1 MIFPAAILQNP
12 FFSPENDDALNYG
25 GIGSAIGHELTHG
38 FDDQGRKYDE
48 YGNLRLWWTP
58 EDIQNFHLRAVKLV
72 EQYSAHQILNE
83 RINGNLT
90 LGENL
95 ADLGGLEIAYQA
107 FLQTKQAKEGVM
119 IDGLTPN
126 QRFFLAFARA
136 WRVKMTDARMLVQI
150 KQDPHSPEIV
160 RINVP
165 LSNMMGFYRAFNV
178 TEGDAMF
185 REAGDRLLIW

>member
-1 MIFPAAILQNP
+1 
-12 FFSPENDDALNYG
+12 LNYG

-48 YGNLRLWWTP
+48 FGNLRLWWTP
-58 EDIQNFHLRAVKLV
+58 EDIHNFYLRTVKLV
-72 EQYSAHQILNE
+72 DQYSAYQILNE
-83 RINGNLT
+83 HVNGNLT

-107 FLQTKQAKEGVM
+107 FLQTKQATEGVK

-136 WRVKMTDARMLVQI
+136 WRVKMTDERRLVHI
-150 KQDPHSPEIV
+150 KEDPHPPEIT

-165 LSNMMGFYRAFNV
+165 LSNMMGFYRTFNV
-178 TEGDAMF
+178 TARDAMF
-185 REAGDRLLIW
+185 RRAEDRLVIW

>member
-1 MIFPAAILQNP
+1 MD
-12 FFSPENDDALNYG
+12 NDDALNYG

-48 YGNLRLWWTP
+48 HGNLRPWWTP
-58 EDIQNFHLRAVKLV
+58 KDMENFHLRTEKLV
-72 EQYSAHQILNE
+72 EQFSAHQLLNE
-83 RINGNLT
+83 RINGKLT

-107 FLQTKQAKEGVM
+107 FLQTKQAKEGVK

-126 QRFFLAFARA
+126 QRFFLAYAQA
-136 WRVKMTDARMLVQI
+136 WRVKMTDARTVLQI
-150 KQDPHSPEIV
+150 KQDPHTPELV
-160 RINVP
+160 RINTP
-165 LSNMMGFYRAFNV
+165 LSNMLGFYQAFNV

-185 REAGDRLLIW
+185 RKAEDRLLIW